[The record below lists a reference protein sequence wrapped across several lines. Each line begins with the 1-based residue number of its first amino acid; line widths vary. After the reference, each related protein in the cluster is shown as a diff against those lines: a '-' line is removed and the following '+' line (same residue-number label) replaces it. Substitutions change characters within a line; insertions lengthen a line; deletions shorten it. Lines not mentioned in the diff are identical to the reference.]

1 MQLSSILILTA
12 VILPHTT
19 SAECN
24 LCPDGITVDENLQPL
39 LDAGDES
46 TCKDLIELAVSMSD
60 ATGGDE
66 FCESMKLTTEILCCP
81 KPNDNPCNICAGGIT
96 AEDEFAAVSEDM
108 SCKDLVELTAQM
120 FSADDEMCE
129 ASKMNEAFCCPE
141 EAAAAN
147 EDGCK
152 ICEDGITVGENF
164 IPDFGDDSADATC
177 EQIVALTSQLF
188 SEGDEGCEASKANE
202 IACCPQVQANP
213 CLICPNGISVAEDLQ
228 PFLEDEDEMTC
239 KELVDMFLNFD
250 KDDAIC
256 KLSLQ
261 EAAETENPCCPSSVT
276 ADQSGGGEST
286 INEDPVDNENKEPAA
301 SDGDV
306 LAKSETASSAAN
318 GVVGGLVVFIPVVS
332 MVSFL

>member
-1 MQLSSILILTA
+1 MKLNSILVLTA
-12 VILPHTT
+12 VVILPHTT

-24 LCPDGITVDENLQPL
+24 LCPDGITVEEGSQPL

-46 TCKDLIELAVSMSD
+46 TCEDLIELATSMSD

-66 FCESMKLTTEILCCP
+66 FCESMKVTTEILCC
-81 KPNDNPCNICAGGIT
+81 NNNPCTICAGGIT
-96 AEDEFAAVSEDM
+96 AEDEFAVSEDM

-129 ASKMNEAFCCPE
+129 ASKMNEVICCPE
-141 EAAAAN
+141 QAATAN

-177 EQIVALTSQLF
+177 EQIVALTSQVF
-188 SEGDEGCEASKANE
+188 SEGDEGCKASKANE

-228 PFLEDEDEMTC
+228 PFLEDQDEITC
-239 KELVDMFLNFD
+239 KELVDTFKNFD
-250 KDDAIC
+250 KDDVIC

-261 EAAETENPCCPSSVT
+261 ETAETENPCCPSSVT
-276 ADQSGGGEST
+276 ATQSGGGEST
-286 INEDPVDNENKEPAA
+286 INDEDPADNENKEPAA

-306 LAKSETASSAAN
+306 LAKSETASSATT
-318 GVVGGLVVFIPVVS
+318 GVIGGFVVLISTVS
-332 MVSFL
+332 AISFL